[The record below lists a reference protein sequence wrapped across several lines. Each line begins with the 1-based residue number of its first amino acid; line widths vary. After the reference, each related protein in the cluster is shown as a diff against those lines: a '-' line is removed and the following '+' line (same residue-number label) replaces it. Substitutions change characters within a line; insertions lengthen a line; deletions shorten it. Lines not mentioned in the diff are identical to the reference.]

1 MTSSTFSSFGKHIL
15 MAKITRKKKKGNY
28 RSEHSDCGKDRQKLD
43 LYTKSVIL
51 SFNNHW
57 LDVAECLQQVMLIA
71 FWRHTKNRGVS
82 FSTVEF
88 QSFHA
93 LRWYIFEDTSMPL
106 AFGFACL
113 RCSKS
118 IFWTKS
124 WKYPWYRKARV
135 FPGFYH
141 PASTFCNLFNTSH
154 LKTQLAFFVFKFT
167 FWVGKWDSLHMLQN
181 SWPGFLIS
189 EILICHL
196 KQQNQSTKNKQT
208 NKNPR

>member
-15 MAKITRKKKKGNY
+15 MAKITRKKKKGGNY

-93 LRWYIFEDTSMPL
+93 LRCYIFEDTSMPL

-113 RCSKS
+113 RCSKR

-154 LKTQLAFFVFKFT
+154 LKTQLAFFVCLF
-167 FWVGKWDSLHMLQN
+167 LN
-181 SWPGFLIS
+181 SPFG
-189 EILICHL
+189 
-196 KQQNQSTKNKQT
+196 
-208 NKNPR
+208 